1 MAQSEKTSTAVLYEP
16 GVNAQDITDLIT
28 QLKDAIGVGKTIYA
42 NDMNE
47 IARLINLMNGHY
59 HNYDDDYQLATYGN
73 TGDRSSYTESRNTD
87 LADDFT
93 NPNNV
98 PNAGLSEAGAEISV
112 NRHNALAN
120 AVNTIR
126 VHNHSIVDRYS
137 I

>member
-1 MAQSEKTSTAVLYEP
+1 MAQSQKTSTAVLYEP
-16 GVNAQDITDLIT
+16 GVNAQDITDLIA

>member
-1 MAQSEKTSTAVLYEP
+1 MAQTQKTSTAVLYGP
-16 GVNAQDITDLIT
+16 GVTAQDITNLIT

-59 HNYDDDYQLATYGN
+59 HNYSDDYQLATYGN
-73 TGDRSSYTESRNTD
+73 TGDRNSYTESRDTA

-98 PNAGLSEAGAEISV
+98 PNAGLSEVGASISV